1 MLEKAKVDMEKEN
14 LKEET
19 ITEKPLL
26 NENVPASEE
35 INPEKDIE
43 NVQTV
48 ETVVAV
54 ENEDSSHQQDPQQ
67 MNIEE
72 KQ

>member
-19 ITEKPLL
+19 TEKPLL

-35 INPEKDIE
+35 INPEKDVE
-43 NVQTV
+43 NVQIV